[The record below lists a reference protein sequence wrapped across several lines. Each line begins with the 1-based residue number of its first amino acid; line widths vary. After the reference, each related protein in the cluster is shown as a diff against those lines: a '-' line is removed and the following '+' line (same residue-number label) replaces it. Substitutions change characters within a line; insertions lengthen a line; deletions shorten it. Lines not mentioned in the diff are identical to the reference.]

1 MNNDNIP
8 VLKTA
13 GDVETFVKNIKPE
26 EPVKLMIDLG
36 TQLSAEADLLT
47 DK

>member
-1 MNNDNIP
+1 MDNDNIP

-26 EPVKLMIDLG
+26 EPVKLMIDLNA
-36 TQLSAEADLLT
+36 QLSAEADLLT